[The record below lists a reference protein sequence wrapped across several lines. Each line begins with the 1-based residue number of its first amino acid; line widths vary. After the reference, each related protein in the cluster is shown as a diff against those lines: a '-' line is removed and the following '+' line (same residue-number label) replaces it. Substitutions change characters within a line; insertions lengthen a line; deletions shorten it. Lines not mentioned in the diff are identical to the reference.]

1 MLCAFS
7 AGLAL
12 GYPGLPL
19 KALAATQPSVGPAT
33 ATAPAP
39 PSAGVDVPNI
49 PTVLG
54 TLDAS
59 RYAAIFALQGEGNWK
74 AADAQI
80 ELLKDKTL
88 LGTVLAQRYLDG
100 RYKTSFDEARA
111 WLEQYADLPDA
122 RAVWT
127 LARKYAPR
135 KGGPSLP
142 TPMPASEQV
151 AAPIDP
157 AMAADAAATAQVPL
171 PVEPPL
177 VNLEPPA
184 RFEAGL
190 AAWRAKR
197 WSDAAGDFEAVARS
211 SETASWYAA
220 AGAFW
225 AARAH
230 LMLKEPQKTDSWFAV
245 AAEQPRTFYGMLARR
260 TLGLSPD
267 ARFDRQPLSKAEEAQ
282 LQALPGGHRALALV
296 QVGETDRAEAE
307 LRALSTRG
315 KSLASAIVAL
325 ADLANMPSLCLA
337 LTRQTR
343 DDPRHVDS
351 LYPVPRW
358 EPRNGFSVDRALLFA
373 LMMQESRFDADAQGG
388 GGAAGLMQ
396 LMPGT
401 AKAVARRAGIP
412 LKSVAELVDPVLNL
426 SLGQEYVKQLIE
438 YDQINGNLILVLAA
452 YNSGTAPLAKWQS
465 LPEYQSDPLL
475 FIEALPRE
483 TTRLYVERVLTNMWI
498 YRQRLGQEAPDLEAL
513 AANKWPTYV
522 SMNAAAKAPVAVAP
536 KSVAT
541 LPTQGPA
548 QHAEAR

>member
-1 MLCAFS
+1 MLCALS
-7 AGLAL
+7 AGLAF
-12 GYPGLPL
+12 GFPGLPAM
-19 KALAATQPSVGPAT
+19 ALAATQTSIAPAT
-33 ATAPAP
+33 ASAPATD
-39 PSAGVDVPNI
+39 AGSDIPNI

-54 TLDAS
+54 ALDAS
-59 RYAAIFALQGEGNWK
+59 RYAAIFSLQEEGNWK

-80 ELLKDKTL
+80 EQLKDKTL
-88 LGTVLAQRYLDG
+88 LGELQAQRYVDS
-100 RYKTSFDEARA
+100 RYKTSFDEARV
-111 WLEQYADLPDA
+111 WLEQYADLPEA

-127 LARKYAPR
+127 LARKRAPG
-135 KGGPSLP
+135 KSVPS
-142 TPMPASEQV
+142 PMPASAQV
-151 AAPIDP
+151 ATPIDP
-157 AMAADAAATAQVPL
+157 AVNAAAEAAQVPL

-177 VNLEPPA
+177 INLEPPA
-184 RFEAGL
+184 RYEAGL
-190 AAWRAKR
+190 SAWRARK
-197 WSDAAGDFEAVARS
+197 WTEAAADFEAVARGS
-211 SETASWYAA
+211 QTASWYAA

-230 LMLKEPQKTDSWFAV
+230 LMLKEPQKVDAWFAV

-260 TLGLSPD
+260 TLGLSQD
-267 ARFDRQPLSKAEEAQ
+267 ARFDRQPLSKTEGAQ
-282 LQALPGGHRALALV
+282 LQALPGGRRALALV

-315 KSLASAIVAL
+315 NKTLASAIVAL
-325 ADLANMPSLCLA
+325 ADLANMPALCLA

-351 LYPVPRW
+351 LYPVPPW
-358 EPRNGFSVDRALLFA
+358 QPRNGFSVDRALLFA
-373 LMMQESRFDADAQGG
+373 LMMQESRFDAEAQSGS
-388 GGAAGLMQ
+388 GAAGLMQ

-412 LKSVAELVDPVLNL
+412 LRNVAELVDPVLNL

-438 YDQINGNLILVLAA
+438 HEQINGNLILVLAA

-465 LPEYQSDPLL
+465 QPEYQGDPLL

-498 YRQRLGQEAPDLEAL
+498 YRQRLGQEAPDLDAL

-522 SMNAAAKAPVAVAP
+522 SMNTAARAPENAPV
-536 KSVAT
+536 KSVAA
-541 LPTQGPA
+541 LPTQGST